1 MVQRFFGFLLPGLLN
16 SGLALWIVWHLVT
29 TASYAR
35 GMGFG
40 AFVWLY
46 AIGGLAIVLFLCQC
60 LYVAGD
66 RRIRQHGRRPAPP
79 VVDDGAHQYYDPERA
94 DVAFAGAQLTR

>member
-1 MVQRFFGFLLPGLLN
+1 MRQAAQRFVGFLLPGLLN
-16 SGLALWIVWHLVT
+16 AGLALWIAWHLAT

-46 AIGGLAIVLFLCQC
+46 AIGGLAIVLSCGSAFMLMATDGSGSANATQ
-60 LYVAGD
+60 
-66 RRIRQHGRRPAPP
+66 RRRWLMTALVNTTIPS
-79 VVDDGAHQYYDPERA
+79 V
-94 DVAFAGAQLTR
+94 LMLLLLLLK